1 MGMAV
6 KFIVGYCAEGYYIM
20 HRYRM
25 ALGTEQ
31 DYEASPVRNSFYL
44 LYSVNDYVIH
54 QYLTLPY

>member
-6 KFIVGYCAEGYYIM
+6 KFIVGYCAEGYYSM

-31 DYEASPVRNSFYL
+31 DYEASPVRN
-44 LYSVNDYVIH
+44 
-54 QYLTLPY
+54 